1 MKPKLLV
8 LDEPTAALDV
18 SVQAIVLNLLVD
30 LRAKFGMSYLFV
42 SHDINVVRLLCSRVI
57 VMKSGKIVEAGAT
70 DKIMIDPETD
80 YVRELVAAV
89 PQIKFQ
95 ALKTDTFHGG
105 H

>member
-1 MKPKLLV
+1 
-8 LDEPTAALDV
+8 
-18 SVQAIVLNLLVD
+18 
-30 LRAKFGMSYLFV
+30 
-42 SHDINVVRLLCSRVI
+42 
-57 VMKSGKIVEAGAT
+57 
-70 DKIMIDPETD
+70 MIDPETD